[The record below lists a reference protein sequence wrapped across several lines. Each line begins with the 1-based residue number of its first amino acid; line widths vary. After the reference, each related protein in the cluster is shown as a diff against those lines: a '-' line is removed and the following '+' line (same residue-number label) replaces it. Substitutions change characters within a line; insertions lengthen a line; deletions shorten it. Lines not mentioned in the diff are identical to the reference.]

1 MVSRSPGSAGAARAL
16 RVGGMLFDD
25 ERVLVVDAV
34 GESPRDR
41 APIEEERR
49 GAVDSGARSR
59 LDVLADARE
68 GGGIVEAGGER
79 AQIEPEL
86 ARVAEQA
93 LALEVLVVLEEDV
106 VVLPEPLL
114 PAGALRRA
122 RREAGGGMERALHV
136 GVAARVEREVAEDQA
151 HVAARAHQLV
161 QVAEG
166 LHAERTLEV

>member
-1 MVSRSPGSAGAARAL
+1 MVSRSPGSAGAARAR

-25 ERVLVVDAV
+25 ERVVVVDAV
-34 GESPRDR
+34 GESP
-41 APIEEERR
+41 
-49 GAVDSGARSR
+49 GARTG

-106 VVLPEPLL
+106 VVFPEPLL